1 MTEGTP
7 SVSEVSSRRTT
18 PGKLAFGALS
28 SVTGVAVNGSEP
40 GAETRPVV
48 RADRGTVN
56 TGKEFAFQSEHRS
69 EMRTSLYGHAN
80 RYPRATQSEAKPIDA
95 ALLKRAEETLNS
107 LDDADEIDMQLLLAG
122 LVGIVS
128 DLWES
133 AAEASD
139 IHQEILAT
147 LENGVRVAAGRGRS
161 LSTDESLAIRGAV
174 HFLKQPRLVR
184 SNAESIRS
192 EFVEAGFQPLGFL
205 EE

>member
-1 MTEGTP
+1 MNEGTP
-7 SVSEVSSRRTT
+7 SVSELASRWASQE
-18 PGKLAFGALS
+18 KSAFGALS
-28 SVTGVAVNGSEP
+28 GVTGVAGGGSEP
-40 GAETRPVV
+40 GAETRPAV

-56 TGKEFAFQSEHRS
+56 SGKEFALLSEHRS
-69 EMRTSLYGHAN
+69 DTRTVRHGHAN
-80 RYPRATQSEAKPIDA
+80 RYPSAARTQGQPIDA
-95 ALLKRAEETLNS
+95 ALLRRAEETLNS